1 MNNKSYKSATKK
13 RDILFK
19 NFNDISFEDKKEE
32 KDKYQKNSAFNPFKT
47 SFIHQRIHLNKGQ
60 IPIFSTNN
68 KIILL
73 VENKY
78 EKKFQKGKSPFFISD
93 KLNFKTAF
101 KYQEMKIDLKPKHLG
116 LCDYYRK
123 NKENKLMIGN
133 ETDSDD
139 SKTPRFN
146 KD

>member
-1 MNNKSYKSATKK
+1 MKNNSYKTYSKNK
-13 RDILFK
+13 NIPFK
-19 NFNDISFEDKKEE
+19 CLNDIHFEDKKE
-32 KDKYQKNSAFNPFKT
+32 KVDNTLKISAVSSLKVSCIQKRF
-47 SFIHQRIHLNKGQ
+47 HLDKGQ
-60 IPIFSTNN
+60 TPIISKDN
-68 KIILL
+68 KLILI

-101 KYQEMKIDLKPKHLG
+101 KFQGLGMIIKPKHLG
-116 LCDYYRK
+116 LCDYYK
-123 NKENKLMIGN
+123 KIKENVLAPENDIN
-133 ETDSDD
+133 SDD

>member
-1 MNNKSYKSATKK
+1 MKNKSQKSSTKK
-13 RDILFK
+13 RNILFK
-19 NFNDISFEDKKEE
+19 NFNDISFEDKKEI
-32 KDKYQKNSAFNPFKT
+32 KDITLNPSKT
-47 SFIHQRIHLNKGQ
+47 SFISQRITLNNGQ
-60 IPIFSTNN
+60 IPIFSKNN

-78 EKKFQKGKSPFFISD
+78 DKKFQKGKSPFFISD

-123 NKENKLMIGN
+123 TKESKLMVGN